1 MSDKMKSYQIIYE
14 QTVKERI
21 ISFAVA
27 DTKEEAIEQMEND
40 NDLFYSKEVLDCE
53 GSVIEIN
60 EMECSIKMEEE
71 NEFIKNYP
79 KKEQRP
85 LD

>member
-21 ISFAVA
+21 ISFAIA
-27 DTKEEAIEQMEND
+27 DTEEEALKMVASD
-40 NDLFYSKEVLDCE
+40 DDMFYSKEVLDCE

-60 EMECSIKMEEE
+60 EMDSTYK
-71 NEFIKNYP
+71 
-79 KKEQRP
+79 
-85 LD
+85 

>member
-1 MSDKMKSYQIIYE
+1 MNEKMKSYQIIYE

-21 ISFAVA
+21 VSFAIA
-27 DTKEEAIEQMEND
+27 DTEEEAIEQMEND

-53 GSVIEIN
+53 GGVVKVT
-60 EMECSIKMEEE
+60 EMECQIKTEEE
-71 NEFIKNYP
+71 NEYTKNYP
-79 KKEQRP
+79 KRP